1 MVSIFHIFSVLVRT
15 AFGTYK
21 LEFSAFSTPSDMQ
34 VTKGSNLPLDLY
46 LIQTVWRS
54 KASKQDL

>member
-34 VTKGSNLPLDLY
+34 VTKGSTCLW
-46 LIQTVWRS
+46 IFI
-54 KASKQDL
+54 